1 MIKKQIHIAI
11 GSTTSQPGAVAEN
24 LRQIA
29 EFAAQAGCDGA
40 DLLLTPELSA
50 SGYGPYPEVLAT
62 AEPAGNGPIFQ
73 ALAVMAREN
82 GVVVCAGF
90 VEACGDKRYL
100 AHYAVYPDGRFIVQ
114 RKNRVMLTERPL
126 DPSGELIPPDPARPS
141 GDPADPGQPRVPQ
154 FSFFEIKG
162 ARCAIAICADSGITG
177 LDDLLEQ
184 EGVEVLL
191 VPTGAGGERK
201 DRVTTEEMKTPEGR
215 AKYLH
220 WLERVFFPGA
230 SVVTC
235 IERRRAMAAVNLCG
249 YDGKKHHHIGHGM
262 IITPMGEVP
271 ALIHGLPNLDRQRP
285 MYAHAVIDLSD
296 RIFTNPNP

>member
-1 MIKKQIHIAI
+1 MKQIHIAI
-11 GSTTSQPGAVAEN
+11 GSTTSKPGAVAGN

-29 EFAAQAGCDGA
+29 AFAEQAGRYGA

-62 AEPAGNGPIFQ
+62 AEPAGVGPIFQ
-73 ALAVMAREN
+73 ALAGMARES

-100 AHYAVYPDGRFIVQ
+100 AHYAVYPDGQFIIQ
-114 RKNRVMLTERPL
+114 RKNRVMLSERPL
-126 DPSGELIPPDPARPS
+126 DPSGELIPPDPAHPS

-154 FSFFEIKG
+154 FSFFEVKG
-162 ARCAIAICADSGITG
+162 ARCAIAICSDSEITG
-177 LDDLLEQ
+177 LDDLLEK
-184 EGVEVLL
+184 EAVELLL

-201 DRVTTEEMKTPEGR
+201 DRVTTEEMRTEAGR
-215 AKYLH
+215 KKYLH
-220 WLERVFFPGA
+220 WLERVFFPGK
-230 SVVTC
+230 SVITC

-249 YDGKKHHHIGHGM
+249 YDGKKHYHLGHGM

-271 ALIHGLPNLDRQRP
+271 ALVHGLPNLDRQRP
-285 MYAHAVIDLSD
+285 MYTHAVVDLEEHL
-296 RIFTNPNP
+296 

>member
-1 MIKKQIHIAI
+1 MKAIHIAI
-11 GSTTSQPGAVAEN
+11 ASTTSKPGAVAEN

-29 EFAAQAGCDGA
+29 EFAAQAGRDGA

-62 AEPAGNGPIFQ
+62 AEPAGNGPIFK
-73 ALAVMAREN
+73 ALAGMARES
-82 GVVVCAGF
+82 GVVICAGF
-90 VEACGDKRYL
+90 VEACDDKRYL
-100 AHYAVYPDGRFIVQ
+100 AHYIVYPDGRFIIQ

-141 GDPADPGQPRVPQ
+141 GDPADPGQPRQPL
-154 FSFFEIKG
+154 FSFFEVKG
-162 ARCAIAICADSGITG
+162 ARCAVAICADSGIPG
-177 LDDLLEQ
+177 LDDLLEKA
-184 EGVEVLL
+184 GVEVLL

-201 DRVTTEEMKTPEGR
+201 DRVTTDELRTEAGR
-215 AKYLH
+215 QKYLH

-230 SVVTC
+230 SVITC
-235 IERRRAMAAVNLCG
+235 IECRRAMAAVNLCG
-249 YDGKKHHHIGHGM
+249 YDGKKHYHLGHGM

-285 MYAHAVIDLSD
+285 MYTHAVINLDEHL
-296 RIFTNPNP
+296 

>member
-1 MIKKQIHIAI
+1 MKQIHIAI
-11 GSTTSQPGAVAEN
+11 GSTTSKPGAVADN

-29 EFAAQAGCDGA
+29 EFARQAGRDGA

-73 ALAVMAREN
+73 ALAGMAQESR
-82 GVVVCAGF
+82 VVVCAGF

-114 RKNRVMLTERPL
+114 RKNRVMLTELPL
-126 DPSGELIPPDPARPS
+126 DPSGELIPPDPAKPS

-154 FSFFEIKG
+154 FSFFEVKG
-162 ARCAIAICADSGITG
+162 ARCAIAICADSGING

-220 WLERVFFPGA
+220 WLERVFFPGK
-230 SVVTC
+230 SVITC
-235 IERRRAMAAVNLCG
+235 IERRRVLATVNLCG
-249 YDGKKHHHIGHGM
+249 FDGGKHHHIGHGM

-271 ALIHGLPNLDRQRP
+271 VLIHGLPNLDRQRP
-285 MYAHAVIDLSD
+285 MYAHAAIDLSEH
-296 RIFTNPNP
+296 IVTNPDP

>member
-1 MIKKQIHIAI
+1 MKQIHIAI
-11 GSTTSQPGAVAEN
+11 GSTTSRPGAVAEN

-29 EFAAQAGCDGA
+29 EFAAQAGRDGA

-50 SGYGPYPEVLAT
+50 SGYGPYLEVLAT
-62 AEPAGNGPIFQ
+62 AEPAGEGPIFH
-73 ALAVMAREN
+73 ALAGMARES

-90 VEACGDKRYL
+90 VEACGDKCHL

-114 RKNRVMLTERPL
+114 RKNRVMLTERPM

-154 FSFFEIKG
+154 FNIFEVKG
-162 ARCAIAICADSGITG
+162 ARCAIAICADSGING

-191 VPTGAGGERK
+191 VPTGAGGERN

-220 WLERVFFPGA
+220 WLERVFFPGK
-230 SVVTC
+230 SVITC
-235 IERRRAMAAVNLCG
+235 IERRRILAAVNLCG
-249 YDGKKHHHIGHGM
+249 FDGGKHYHIGHGM

-285 MYAHAVIDLSD
+285 MYAHAAVDLSEQ
-296 RIFTNPNP
+296 IVTNPNP